1 MSRPEVRFVADGQER
16 LEEVS
21 RRAIE
26 QEVRARFAK
35 EVAHAGLF
43 DRMRIED
50 EEVRHWFRTILSLQT
65 EHAQADSAAER
76 AELQRQATLLVAQQ
90 NVC

>member
-1 MSRPEVRFVADGQER
+1 MSAQEVRFVADGQER

-35 EVAHAGLF
+35 EIAHAGLF
-43 DRMRIED
+43 DRMRIEARIQKEIRVALD
-50 EEVRHWFRTILSLQT
+50 RAVPT
-65 EHAQADSAAER
+65 EA
-76 AELQRQATLLVAQQ
+76 LY
-90 NVC
+90 

>member
-1 MSRPEVRFVADGQER
+1 MSAREIQFTADGRER

-35 EVAHAGLF
+35 EIAHAGLF
-43 DRMRIED
+43 DRMRIEARIQKEIRVALD
-50 EEVRHWFRTILSLQT
+50 RTVPT
-65 EHAQADSAAER
+65 EA
-76 AELQRQATLLVAQQ
+76 LY
-90 NVC
+90 

>member
-1 MSRPEVRFVADGQER
+1 MSGHEVRFVADGQER

-35 EVAHAGLF
+35 EIAHAGLF
-43 DRMRIED
+43 DRMRIEAKIQKEIRIALD
-50 EEVRHWFRTILSLQT
+50 R
-65 EHAQADSAAER
+65 SAPVEA
-76 AELQRQATLLVAQQ
+76 LY
-90 NVC
+90 

>member
-1 MSRPEVRFVADGQER
+1 MNRPEVRFVADGKER

-35 EVAHAGLF
+35 EIAHAGLF
-43 DRMRIED
+43 DRMRIEAKIQKEIRIALD
-50 EEVRHWFRTILSLQT
+50 R
-65 EHAQADSAAER
+65 AAPSE
-76 AELQRQATLLVAQQ
+76 ALY
-90 NVC
+90 